1 MKEDA
6 DGKSK
11 SVHLYDVV
19 ILDIYKCNKCGKMHE
34 FNELR

>member
-6 DGKSK
+6 NDKSK

-19 ILDIYKCNKCGKMHE
+19 IFKSFLTGNFISM
-34 FNELR
+34 